1 MRWKK
6 YGVEM
11 DMTGITRKVVAEI
24 LAEQFDTKVVFCLSD
39 NGYNVPD
46 QNQRL
51 WRILPSG
58 SIKAE
63 KYNGEKVVGANYM
76 YQVKLLSPFLYE
88 NEFPMLEKALEQL
101 ELRGAIVND
110 STKMN
115 LLLDV
120 SCIENWEKYQ
130 TNLENLYESKGEL
143 FQKALD
149 IPFSQVADTSQGKEN
164 GVISFPYFKST
175 LNKKELLSDIQFAQI
190 VSSFAENNRT
200 VSQKKSENQNDKFMM
215 RTWLVRA
222 GMVGEEYKFA
232 RKMLTKNLEGNSAW
246 QKMMEPTEIE
256 SKEVCYQTQSEEE
269 MMDNPVEEQVVSDL
283 ELEV

>member
-11 DMTGITRKVVAEI
+11 DMTGITRKAVAEI

-51 WRILPSG
+51 WRILPSD

-115 LLLDV
+115 LFLDV

-130 TNLENLYESKGEL
+130 TNLENLYESKGIISKSVRHSLFTSGRYQSRQRERYHFISL
-143 FQKALD
+143 FQKH
-149 IPFSQVADTSQGKEN
+149 
-164 GVISFPYFKST
+164 
-175 LNKKELLSDIQFAQI
+175 
-190 VSSFAENNRT
+190 
-200 VSQKKSENQNDKFMM
+200 
-215 RTWLVRA
+215 
-222 GMVGEEYKFA
+222 
-232 RKMLTKNLEGNSAW
+232 
-246 QKMMEPTEIE
+246 
-256 SKEVCYQTQSEEE
+256 TQ
-269 MMDNPVEEQVVSDL
+269 
-283 ELEV
+283 

>member
-11 DMTGITRKVVAEI
+11 DMTGITRKAVAEI

-51 WRILPSG
+51 WRILPSD

-190 VSSFAENNRT
+190 VSSFVENNRT

-232 RKMLTKNLEGNSAW
+232 RKILTQNLEGNSAW
-246 QKMMEPTEIE
+246 QKMVEPTEIE
-256 SKEVCYQTQSEEE
+256 SKEVCNQAQSEE

>member
-6 YGVEM
+6 YGIEM
-11 DMTGITRKVVAEI
+11 DMTGITRKAVAEI

-51 WRILPSG
+51 WRILPSD

-190 VSSFAENNRT
+190 VSSFVENNRT

-232 RKMLTKNLEGNSAW
+232 RKILTQNLEGNSAW
-246 QKMMEPTEIE
+246 QKMVEPTEIE
-256 SKEVCYQTQSEEE
+256 SKEVCNQAQSEE

>member
-11 DMTGITRKVVAEI
+11 DMTGITRKAVAEI

-51 WRILPSG
+51 WRILPSD

-164 GVISFPYFKST
+164 GIISFPYFKST

-256 SKEVCYQTQSEEE
+256 SKEVCNQAQSEE

>member
-6 YGVEM
+6 YGIEM
-11 DMTGITRKVVAEI
+11 DMTGITRKAVAEI

-51 WRILPSG
+51 WRILPSD

-190 VSSFAENNRT
+190 VSSFVENNRT

-232 RKMLTKNLEGNSAW
+232 RKILTQNLEGNSAW

-256 SKEVCYQTQSEEE
+256 SKEVCNQAQSEE
-269 MMDNPVEEQVVSDL
+269 MMDNHVKEQVVSDL

>member
-6 YGVEM
+6 YGIEM
-11 DMTGITRKVVAEI
+11 DMTGITRKAVAEI

-51 WRILPSG
+51 WRILPSD

-164 GVISFPYFKST
+164 GIISFPYFKST

-190 VSSFAENNRT
+190 VSSFVENNRT

-232 RKMLTKNLEGNSAW
+232 RKILTQNLEGNSAW
-246 QKMMEPTEIE
+246 QKMVEPTEIE
-256 SKEVCYQTQSEEE
+256 SKEVCNQAQSEE

>member
-11 DMTGITRKVVAEI
+11 DMTGITRKAVAEI

-51 WRILPSG
+51 WRILPSD

-164 GVISFPYFKST
+164 GIISFPYFKST
-175 LNKKELLSDIQFAQI
+175 LNKKEMLSDIQFAQI
-190 VSSFAENNRT
+190 VSNFAENNRT

-232 RKMLTKNLEGNSAW
+232 RKMLTQNLEGNSAW

-256 SKEVCYQTQSEEE
+256 SKEVCNQTQSEEE

>member
-11 DMTGITRKVVAEI
+11 DMTGITRKAVAEI

-51 WRILPSG
+51 WRILPSD

-101 ELRGAIVND
+101 ELRGAIAND
-110 STKMN
+110 STKIN

-120 SCIENWEKYQ
+120 SGIENWEKYQ
-130 TNLENLYESKGEL
+130 TNLENLYESKGKL

-149 IPFSQVADTSQGKEN
+149 IPFSQVADTSQGKES
-164 GVISFPYFKST
+164 GIISFPYFKST
-175 LNKKELLSDIQFAQI
+175 LHQKELLSDIQFAQI

-256 SKEVCYQTQSEEE
+256 SKEVCNQAQSEE

>member
-11 DMTGITRKVVAEI
+11 DMTGITRKAVAEI

-51 WRILPSG
+51 WRILPSD

-115 LLLDV
+115 VFLDV

-164 GVISFPYFKST
+164 GIISFPYFKST

-256 SKEVCYQTQSEEE
+256 SKEVCNQAQSEEE
-269 MMDNPVEEQVVSDL
+269 MMDNHVKEQVVSDL

>member
-6 YGVEM
+6 YGIEM
-11 DMTGITRKVVAEI
+11 DMTGITRKAVAEI

-51 WRILPSG
+51 WRILPSD

-101 ELRGAIVND
+101 ELQGAIVND
-110 STKMN
+110 STKIN

-190 VSSFAENNRT
+190 VSSFVENNRT

-232 RKMLTKNLEGNSAW
+232 RKILTQNLEGNSAW
-246 QKMMEPTEIE
+246 QKMVEPTEIE
-256 SKEVCYQTQSEEE
+256 SKEVCNQAQSEE

>member
-11 DMTGITRKVVAEI
+11 DMTGITRKAVAEI

-51 WRILPSG
+51 WRILPSD

-110 STKMN
+110 STKIN

-164 GVISFPYFKST
+164 GIISFSYFKST

-256 SKEVCYQTQSEEE
+256 SKKVCNQAQSEEE
-269 MMDNPVEEQVVSDL
+269 MMDNHVEEQVVSDL

>member
-6 YGVEM
+6 YGIEM
-11 DMTGITRKVVAEI
+11 DMTGITRKAVAEI

-51 WRILPSG
+51 WRILPSD

-200 VSQKKSENQNDKFMM
+200 VSQKKNENQNDKFMM

-232 RKMLTKNLEGNSAW
+232 RKILTQNLEGNSAW
-246 QKMMEPTEIE
+246 QKMVEPTEIE
-256 SKEVCYQTQSEEE
+256 SKEVCNQAQSEE

>member
-11 DMTGITRKVVAEI
+11 DMTGITRKAVAEI

-51 WRILPSG
+51 WRILPSD

-115 LLLDV
+115 VFLDV

-164 GVISFPYFKST
+164 GIISFPYFKST

-232 RKMLTKNLEGNSAW
+232 RKMLTKKLEGNSAW

-256 SKEVCYQTQSEEE
+256 SKEVCNQAQSEEE
-269 MMDNPVEEQVVSDL
+269 MMDNHVKEQVVSDL

>member
-6 YGVEM
+6 YGIEM
-11 DMTGITRKVVAEI
+11 DMTGITRKAVAEI

-51 WRILPSG
+51 WRILPSD

-232 RKMLTKNLEGNSAW
+232 RKMLTKKLEGNSAW

-256 SKEVCYQTQSEEE
+256 SKEVCNQAQSEEE
-269 MMDNPVEEQVVSDL
+269 MMDNHVKEQVVSDL

>member
-11 DMTGITRKVVAEI
+11 DMTGITRKAVAEI

-51 WRILPSG
+51 WRILPSD

-130 TNLENLYESKGEL
+130 TNLENLYESKGNCFEKRMT
-143 FQKALD
+143 FPFHKWQTPVKA
-149 IPFSQVADTSQGKEN
+149 K
-164 GVISFPYFKST
+164 
-175 LNKKELLSDIQFAQI
+175 
-190 VSSFAENNRT
+190 RT
-200 VSQKKSENQNDKFMM
+200 VSFRFLTSKAHSIKKNCSVIFSLHRSSAALWKTTVLSAK
-215 RTWLVRA
+215 RKVRI
-222 GMVGEEYKFA
+222 
-232 RKMLTKNLEGNSAW
+232 KMINS
-246 QKMMEPTEIE
+246 
-256 SKEVCYQTQSEEE
+256 
-269 MMDNPVEEQVVSDL
+269 
-283 ELEV
+283 

>member
-6 YGVEM
+6 YGIEM
-11 DMTGITRKVVAEI
+11 DMTGITRKAVAEI

-51 WRILPSG
+51 WRILPSD

-88 NEFPMLEKALEQL
+88 NEFPMLEKALEQM

-110 STKMN
+110 STKIN

-164 GVISFPYFKST
+164 GIISFPYFKST

-232 RKMLTKNLEGNSAW
+232 RKMLTKKLEGNSAW

-256 SKEVCYQTQSEEE
+256 SKEVCNQAQSEEE
-269 MMDNPVEEQVVSDL
+269 MMDNHVKEQVVSDL

>member
-11 DMTGITRKVVAEI
+11 DMTGITRKAVAEI

-51 WRILPSG
+51 WRILPSD

-101 ELRGAIVND
+101 A
-110 STKMN
+110 
-115 LLLDV
+115 
-120 SCIENWEKYQ
+120 
-130 TNLENLYESKGEL
+130 
-143 FQKALD
+143 
-149 IPFSQVADTSQGKEN
+149 
-164 GVISFPYFKST
+164 
-175 LNKKELLSDIQFAQI
+175 
-190 VSSFAENNRT
+190 
-200 VSQKKSENQNDKFMM
+200 
-215 RTWLVRA
+215 
-222 GMVGEEYKFA
+222 
-232 RKMLTKNLEGNSAW
+232 
-246 QKMMEPTEIE
+246 
-256 SKEVCYQTQSEEE
+256 
-269 MMDNPVEEQVVSDL
+269 
-283 ELEV
+283 

>member
-11 DMTGITRKVVAEI
+11 DMTGITRKAVAEI

-51 WRILPSG
+51 WRILPSD

-101 ELRGAIVND
+101 ELQGAIVND
-110 STKMN
+110 STKIN

-164 GVISFPYFKST
+164 GIISFSYFKST

-256 SKEVCYQTQSEEE
+256 SKEVCNQAQSEE
-269 MMDNPVEEQVVSDL
+269 MMDNHVEEQVVSDL

>member
-6 YGVEM
+6 YGIEM
-11 DMTGITRKVVAEI
+11 DMTGITRKAVAEI

-51 WRILPSG
+51 WRILPSD

-256 SKEVCYQTQSEEE
+256 SKEVCNQAQSEE

>member
-11 DMTGITRKVVAEI
+11 DMTGITRKAVAEI

-51 WRILPSG
+51 WRILPSD

-164 GVISFPYFKST
+164 GIISFPYFKST

-190 VSSFAENNRT
+190 VSSFVENNRT
-200 VSQKKSENQNDKFMM
+200 VSQKKSDNQNDKFMM

-256 SKEVCYQTQSEEE
+256 SKEVCNQAQSEEE

>member
-11 DMTGITRKVVAEI
+11 DMTGITRKAVAEI

-51 WRILPSG
+51 WRILPSD

-115 LLLDV
+115 LFLDV

-130 TNLENLYESKGEL
+130 TNLENLYESKGKL

-149 IPFSQVADTSQGKEN
+149 IPFSQVADTSQGKES
-164 GVISFPYFKST
+164 GIISCPYFKST
-175 LNKKELLSDIQFAQI
+175 LNKKEMLSDIQFAQI
-190 VSSFAENNRT
+190 VSNFAENNRT

-232 RKMLTKNLEGNSAW
+232 RKMLTQNLEGNSAW

-256 SKEVCYQTQSEEE
+256 SKEVCNQTQSEEE

>member
-11 DMTGITRKVVAEI
+11 DMTGITRKAVAEI

-51 WRILPSG
+51 WRILPSD

-63 KYNGEKVVGANYM
+63 KYSGEKVVGANYM

-164 GVISFPYFKST
+164 GIISFPYFKST

-232 RKMLTKNLEGNSAW
+232 RKMLTQNLEGNSAW

-256 SKEVCYQTQSEEE
+256 SKEVCNQAQSEEE
-269 MMDNPVEEQVVSDL
+269 MMDNHVEEQVVSDL

>member
-6 YGVEM
+6 YGIEM
-11 DMTGITRKVVAEI
+11 DMTGITRKAVAEI

-51 WRILPSG
+51 WRILPSD

-63 KYNGEKVVGANYM
+63 RYNGEKVVGANYM

-115 LLLDV
+115 LFLDV

-164 GVISFPYFKST
+164 GIISFPYFKST

-200 VSQKKSENQNDKFMM
+200 VSQKKSDNQNDKFMM

-232 RKMLTKNLEGNSAW
+232 RKMMTKNLEGNSAW

-256 SKEVCYQTQSEEE
+256 SKEVCNQAQSEEE
-269 MMDNPVEEQVVSDL
+269 MMDNHVKEQVVSDL

>member
-11 DMTGITRKVVAEI
+11 DMTGITRKAAAEI

-51 WRILPSG
+51 WRILPSD

-222 GMVGEEYKFA
+222 GMVGKEYKFA
-232 RKMLTKNLEGNSAW
+232 RKILTQNLEGNSAW
-246 QKMMEPTEIE
+246 QKMVEPTEIE
-256 SKEVCYQTQSEEE
+256 SKEVCNQAQSEE

>member
-6 YGVEM
+6 YGIEM
-11 DMTGITRKVVAEI
+11 DMTGITRKAVAEI
-24 LAEQFDTKVVFCLSD
+24 LAEQFDTKVVFCLSN

-51 WRILPSG
+51 WRILPSD

-101 ELRGAIVND
+101 ELQGAIVND
-110 STKMN
+110 STKIN

-164 GVISFPYFKST
+164 GIISFSYFKST

-190 VSSFAENNRT
+190 ISSFAENNRT

-222 GMVGEEYKFA
+222 GMVGKEYKFA
-232 RKMLTKNLEGNSAW
+232 RKILTQNLEGNSAW

-256 SKEVCYQTQSEEE
+256 SKEVCNQAQSEEE
-269 MMDNPVEEQVVSDL
+269 MMDNHVKEQVVSDL

>member
-6 YGVEM
+6 YGIEM
-11 DMTGITRKVVAEI
+11 DMTGITRKAVAEI

-51 WRILPSG
+51 WRILPSD

-63 KYNGEKVVGANYM
+63 KYSGEKVVGANYM

-256 SKEVCYQTQSEEE
+256 SKEVCNQAQSEEE

>member
-6 YGVEM
+6 YGIEM
-11 DMTGITRKVVAEI
+11 DMTGITRKAVAEI

-51 WRILPSG
+51 WRILPSD

-76 YQVKLLSPFLYE
+76 YQVKLLSPFLYA

-101 ELRGAIVND
+101 ELKGAIVND
-110 STKMN
+110 STKIN

-130 TNLENLYESKGEL
+130 INLENLYESKGEL

-149 IPFSQVADTSQGKEN
+149 IPFSQVADTSQGKKN
-164 GVISFPYFKST
+164 GIISFPYFKST
-175 LNKKELLSDIQFAQI
+175 LHQKELLSDIQFAQI

-256 SKEVCYQTQSEEE
+256 SKEVCNQAQSEEE
-269 MMDNPVEEQVVSDL
+269 MMDNHVEEQVVSDL